1 VGFLPEGHS
10 TKLTH
15 CKILSRML
23 IMKCLKHLNNI
34 NLYVYCPILK
44 NFTNM
49 ASYSHTL
56 YGMAAVQI
64 PMTSKLLRYVQIQIS
79 DFIWLLFNYNCVMR
93 WFNFCT
99 SLTMETREVSFFHY

>member
-1 VGFLPEGHS
+1 
-10 TKLTH
+10 
-15 CKILSRML
+15 ML